1 MDQINPLLRQSIVET
16 FDHTL
21 EIRRNAER
29 QLKQAEQAPGFIG
42 ALLHIVDT
50 DHDENIRLSAVL
62 YLKNKVLRSWEPSA
76 ADVKPSPIPE
86 DEKPAFRER
95 LIPTLTRSN
104 PKIRHQMLPMMGK
117 ILHYDFPERW
127 PSYMHSTIALL
138 QAHDASS
145 VFSGLQ
151 CLLAICRVYR
161 LKSATEKR
169 EELEGVIKATF
180 PLIWSIGSKL
190 VAHDDADSGE
200 MLRLIFKSYKHAIYY
215 ELLATL
221 RERESI
227 VGWATLFIN
236 VVNKT
241 PPPESLPEDID
252 EREMHSWWK
261 AKKWAYSNL
270 NRLFV
275 RYGNPQSLSKSTT
288 AEYEQ
293 FAHNFIENFVPEI
306 VKAYLGQI
314 DLWAQKQTWLS
325 RNCLSFTLSF
335 LEECIKPKN
344 TWQLL
349 KPHVDI
355 LVSHVLFP
363 LLCQNSDDL
372 EMFESEPVEYIHRKL
387 NFYEDISAPDV
398 AATNFLVTL
407 TKSRK
412 TTVFNVLNYINQ
424 IVNKYEQCPEG
435 EKNPLEKEGALRMIG
450 SLSSILLGKKSP
462 IADKIEYFFV
472 RHVFPEFQSGFPF
485 LRARACDV
493 VDKFSDLDFQDQN
506 NIVLIYESIITCLN
520 DEKLP
525 VRVEAAL
532 ALSPLIRHE
541 YIKTQ
546 MQGTIVQIMQQ
557 LLKLTNEVDLD
568 SLANVME
575 ELVESFATQLTPFA
589 VDLTKSLRDTYIRI
603 VSEVLDK
610 TAEDE
615 FNELIDDK
623 SITALGILQT
633 IGTLILTLE
642 TSPDILLLLETI
654 LEPVIKITLENKLYD
669 LYNEVFEIIDSCTFS
684 AKAISPTM
692 WMIFGLIHSTFKDKA
707 EFYVEEMLPA
717 LDNYVTYGADVMKQ
731 NPAYL
736 EAIYDIIQTIFVHD
750 KLGAMDRICGCKLA
764 EAVLLNLRGHADV
777 YLRRLIE
784 LPMLCLTA
792 ENHAKVKAYRVH
804 LMEMVINCIYYN
816 PSQTLQILEQHGWTA
831 KFFTLWFSNI
841 DNFNRVHDK
850 KLSIVAIVALL
861 DLTPDQIPASIQPYW
876 NRLLQGLVKLFHT
889 LPVAMK
895 AREEAQKEDLYDE
908 GYPSDSDNE
917 WEGEGNEGWEE
928 NENDDKDVADEE
940 SQAYLEFLNQEAQ
953 KFNAQSYNADDD
965 EGDLEEESLLETP
978 LDNIEPYQLF
988 RDSFLNLKNT
998 QPQMYDNLIGS
1009 LSDEEKNVLQG
1020 VVKQADVNQA
1030 AMENIN
1036 KGTV

>member
-1 MDQINPLLRQSIVET
+1 MDQINPLLPNTDQISLLRQSIVET
-16 FDHTL
+16 FNPAL
-21 EIRRNAER
+21 EIRGKAEQ
-29 QLKQAEQAPGFIG
+29 QLKEAEQAPGFIG
-42 ALLHIVDT
+42 ALLRIVET
-50 DHDENIRLSAVL
+50 DHDQDIRLSAVL
-62 YLKNKVLRSWEPSA
+62 YLKNKVLRSWEPATDS
-76 ADVKPSPIPE
+76 KSSPIPE
-86 DEKPAFRER
+86 AERAEFRER
-95 LIPTLTRSN
+95 LIPTLSTQSA
-104 PKIRHQMLPMMGK
+104 PKVRQQMLPMMGK
-117 ILHYDFPERW
+117 ILHYDFPHNW
-127 PSYMHSTIALL
+127 PSYMDSTIGLL
-138 QAHDASS
+138 KANDASS

-161 LKSATEKR
+161 LKSAAEKR
-169 EELEGVIKATF
+169 EELENVIKATF
-180 PLIWSIGSKL
+180 PLILGIGSKL
-190 VAHDDADSGE
+190 AEQEDSDSGE
-200 MLRLIFKSYKHAIYY
+200 MLRIIFKSYKHAIYY

-221 RERESI
+221 REQSSI
-227 VGWATLFIN
+227 VGWATLFIT

-241 PPPESLPEDID
+241 PPAGSMLEDID

-275 RYGNPQSLSKSTT
+275 RYGNPQSLAKSAT

-293 FAHNFIENFVPEI
+293 FALNFIENFVPEI

-314 DLWAQKQTWLS
+314 DLWARKQTWLS

-335 LEECIKPKN
+335 LEE
-344 TWQLL
+344 WYRSL
-349 KPHVDI
+349 D
-355 LVSHVLFP
+355 
-363 LLCQNSDDL
+363 
-372 EMFESEPVEYIHRKL
+372 
-387 NFYEDISAPDV
+387 FYEDISAPDV

-424 IVNKYEQCPEG
+424 IVNTYEQSPEG
-435 EKNPLEKEGALRMIG
+435 DKNPLEKEGALRMIG

-506 NIVLIYESIITCLN
+506 NVVLIYESIIACLN

-541 YIKTQ
+541 YIKSQ
-546 MQGTIVQIMQQ
+546 MQGTIVQIMQR
-557 LLKLTNEVDLD
+557 LLDLTNEVDLD

-610 TAEDE
+610 NADE
-615 FNELIDDK
+615 YNELIDDK

-642 TSPDILLLLETI
+642 TSPDILLHLETI

-717 LDNYVTYGADVMKQ
+717 LDNYVSYGSEVMKQ

-736 EAIYDIIQTIFVHD
+736 EAIFDIIQTIFVHD

-764 EAVLLNLRGHADV
+764 EAVLLNLRGHADR
-777 YLRRLIE
+777 YLQRLIE

-792 ENHAKVKAYRVH
+792 ENQIKVKAYRVH

-816 PSQTLQILEQHGWTA
+816 PALTLQILETHGWTT

-841 DNFNRVHDK
+841 ENFNRVHDK
-850 KLSIVAIVALL
+850 KLSIVAIIALL
-861 DLTPDQIPASIQPYW
+861 DLTPEQIPTSIQPYW
-876 NRLLQGLVKLFHT
+876 SRLLQGLVKLFHT
-889 LPVAMK
+889 LPLAMK
-895 AREEAQKEDLYDE
+895 AREEAQKEDLYDDD
-908 GYPSDSDNE
+908 YPSDSDNE

-928 NENDDKDVADEE
+928 NEGEDKDVHDED
-940 SQAYLEFLNQEAQ
+940 SAAYMEFLSQEAQ
-953 KFNAQSYNADDD
+953 RLNTQSYSTEDE

-978 LDNIEPYQLF
+978 LDTVEPYQLF
-988 RDSFLNLKNT
+988 RDAFFSLKNA
-998 QPQMYDNLIGS
+998 QPQIYDSLIGC
-1009 LSDEEKNVLQG
+1009 LTDDEKSVLQG
-1020 VVKQADVNQA
+1020 VVKQADANQA
-1030 AMENIN
+1030 AMENLA
-1036 KGTV
+1036 KASA

>member
-1 MDQINPLLRQSIVET
+1 MDQLNPILRQSIVQT
-16 FDHTL
+16 FDQTL
-21 EIRRNAER
+21 ETRRNAEQ
-29 QLKQAEQAPGFIG
+29 QLKQAEQAPNFIG
-42 ALLHIVDT
+42 ALLQIADT

-62 YLKNKVLRSWEPSA
+62 YLKNKVLRSWEPA
-76 ADVKPSPIPE
+76 IDTKVAPIPE
-86 DEKPAFRER
+86 SEKPAFREQ

-104 PKIRHQMLPMMGK
+104 NKIRQQMLPMMGK
-117 ILHYDFPERW
+117 ILHYDFPEKW
-127 PSYMHSTIALL
+127 PTYMDSTIALL
-138 QAHDASS
+138 QANDVSA

-161 LKSATEKR
+161 LKSAAEKR
-169 EELEGVIKATF
+169 EELEVVIKATF
-180 PLIWSIGSKL
+180 PLILGIGSKL
-190 VAHDDADSGE
+190 AEQNDTDSGE

-221 RERESI
+221 REQDSI
-227 VGWATLFIN
+227 VRWATLFIT

-241 PPPESLPEDID
+241 PPSESLPEDID
-252 EREMHSWWK
+252 EREMHPWWK

-275 RYGNPQSLSKSTT
+275 RYGNPQSLTKSST

-293 FAHNFIENFVPEI
+293 FAHNFIDNFVPEI

-314 DLWAQKQTWLS
+314 DLWAQKQIWLS
-325 RNCLSFTLSF
+325 RNCLSFTLGF

-363 LLCQNSDDL
+363 LLCQNAEDL
-372 EMFESEPVEYIHRKL
+372 EMFESDSVEYIHRKL

-424 IVNKYEQCPEG
+424 IVNKYEQSPEG

-450 SLSSILLGKKSP
+450 SLASILLGKKSP

-472 RHVFPEFQSGFPF
+472 RHVFPEFQSRYPF

-493 VDKFSDLDFQDQN
+493 VDKFSELDFQDQN

-525 VRVEAAL
+525 VRVESAL

-541 YIKTQ
+541 YIKLQ

-610 TAEDE
+610 NADDE
-615 FNELIDDK
+615 YNELIDDK

-642 TSPDILLLLETI
+642 TSPDILLHLETI

-717 LDNYVTYGADVMKQ
+717 LDNYVSYGAEVMKQ

-736 EAIYDIIQTIFVHD
+736 EAIFDIIQTIFVHD

-764 EAVLLNLRGHADV
+764 EAVLLNLRGHADA
-777 YLRRLIE
+777 YLQRLIE

-792 ENHAKVKAYRVH
+792 DNHPKVKAYRVH

-816 PSQTLQILEQHGWTA
+816 PATTLRILESHAWTT

-850 KLSIVAIVALL
+850 KLSIVAIIALL

-876 NRLLQGLVKLFHT
+876 SRLLQGLVKLFHT

-895 AREEAQKEDLYDE
+895 AREEAQKEDLYDD
-908 GYPSDSDNE
+908 GYPDESDNE
-917 WEGEGNEGWEE
+917 WEGDGDESWEE
-928 NENDDKDVADEE
+928 NETEDKDVHDAE
-940 SQAYLEFLNQEAQ
+940 SAAYMEFLSQEAQ
-953 KFNAQSYNADDD
+953 RFNAQSTSAEEE

-978 LDNIEPYQLF
+978 LDNIEPYQVF
-988 RDSFLNLKNT
+988 RDAFFSLKNR
-998 QPQMYDNLIGS
+998 QPQMYDSLIGS
-1009 LSDEEKNVLQG
+1009 LSDDEKNVLQG
-1020 VVKQADVNQA
+1020 VVKQADANQA
-1030 AMENIN
+1030 AMENIG
-1036 KGTV
+1036 KATG

>member
-1 MDQINPLLRQSIVET
+1 MDSAALRGCILST
-16 FDHTL
+16 FVNTPG
-21 EIRRNAER
+21 IRLNAEQ

-42 ALLHIVDT
+42 ALLDIVDT
-50 DHDENIRLSAVL
+50 DPDLNIRLSAVL
-62 YLKNKVLRSWEPSA
+62 YVKNKVLRSWETIPDSKA
-76 ADVKPSPIPE
+76 YPIPE
-86 DEKPAFRER
+86 DEKPTFRER
-95 LIPTLTRSN
+95 LIPTLTRAN
-104 PKIRHQMLPMMGK
+104 NKIRQQMLPMMGK
-117 ILHYDFPERW
+117 ILHYDFPEKW
-127 PSYMHSTIALL
+127 PSYMPSTVELL
-138 QAHDASS
+138 QQNDANA

-161 LKSATEKR
+161 LKSAADKR
-169 EELEGVIKATF
+169 EELEGVIQVTF
-180 PLIWSIGSKL
+180 PLILRIGGSL
-190 VAHDDADSGE
+190 VERDDNESGE
-200 MLRLIFKSYKHAIYY
+200 MLRLIFKTYKHAIYY

-221 RERESI
+221 RQHDNI
-227 VGWATLFIN
+227 VGWATLFIK
-236 VVNKT
+236 VVSKT
-241 PPPESLPEDID
+241 PPPDSLPEDID
-252 EREMHSWWK
+252 EREMHPWWK

-275 RYGNPQSLSKSTT
+275 RYGNPQSLNKSAT

-293 FAHNFIENFVPEI
+293 FANGFIESFVPEI

-314 DLWAQKQTWLS
+314 DLWAQKKTWLS

-363 LLCQNSDDL
+363 LLCQTADDL
-372 EMFESEPVEYIHRKL
+372 EMFDIEPVEYIHRKL

-412 TTVFNVLNYINQ
+412 STVFNVLNYVNE
-424 IVNKYEQCPEG
+424 IVNKYEQSADG
-435 EKNPLEKEGALRMIG
+435 DKNPQEKEGALRMIG

-472 RHVFPEFQSGFPF
+472 RHVFPEFQSQHPF

-506 NIVLIYESIITCLN
+506 NIVLIYQSIITCLN
-520 DEKLP
+520 DQKLP

-541 YIKTQ
+541 YVRAQ

-557 LLKLTNEVDLD
+557 LLTLTNEVDLD

-589 VDLTKSLRDTYIRI
+589 VDLTKSLRDTYLRI

-610 TAEDE
+610 NAADDDSY
-615 FNELIDDK
+615 NELIDDK

-642 TSPDILLLLETI
+642 TSPDILLHLETI

-692 WMIFGLIHSTFKDKA
+692 WMVFGLIHSTFKDKA

-717 LDNYVTYGADVMKQ
+717 LDNYVSYGAEVMKQ

-736 EAIYDIIQTIFVHD
+736 EAIFDIIQTIFVHE

-764 EAVLLNLRGHADV
+764 EAVLLNLRGNADQ
-777 YLRRLIE
+777 YLQRLIE

-792 ENHAKVKAYRVH
+792 ENDIKVKAYRVH

-816 PSQTLQILEQHGWTA
+816 PATTLQILETHGWTS

-841 DNFNRVHDK
+841 EHFNRVHDK
-850 KLSIVAIVALL
+850 KLSIVAIIALL
-861 DLTPDQIPASIQPYW
+861 GLTPEQIPASIQPYW
-876 NRLLQGLVKLFHT
+876 SRLLQGLVKLFQT

-895 AREEAQKEDLYDE
+895 AREEAQKEELYDE

-917 WEGEGNEGWEE
+917 WDGETGEWEE
-928 NENDDKDVADEE
+928 NETGEDKDVHDEE
-940 SQAYLEFLNQEAQ
+940 SAAYMEFLSQEAQ
-953 KFNAQSYNADDD
+953 RFNSQSYGVEDD
-965 EGDLEEESLLETP
+965 EELEEESLLETP
-978 LDNIEPYQLF
+978 LDNIEPYQVF
-988 RDSFLNLKNT
+988 RDAFIS
-998 QPQMYDNLIGS
+998 I
-1009 LSDEEKNVLQG
+1009 LSADEKNVLQG
-1020 VVKQADVNQA
+1020 VVKQADDIQA
-1030 AMENIN
+1030 AMETAG
-1036 KGTV
+1036 KAA

>member
-1 MDQINPLLRQSIVET
+1 MDQINPILRQSILET
-16 FDHTL
+16 FDQTL
-21 EIRRNAER
+21 EIRRNAEQ
-29 QLKQAEQAPGFIG
+29 QLKQAEQAPNFIG
-42 ALLHIVDT
+42 ALLQIVDA

-62 YLKNKVLRSWEPSA
+62 YLKNKVLRSWEPA
-76 ADVKPSPIPE
+76 IDTKIAPIPE
-86 DEKPAFRER
+86 NEKPAFRDR

-104 PKIRHQMLPMMGK
+104 NKVRQQMLPMMGK
-117 ILHYDFPERW
+117 ILHYDFPDKW
-127 PSYMHSTIALL
+127 PTYMHNTISLL
-138 QAHDASS
+138 QANDASS

-161 LKSATEKR
+161 LKSAAEKR
-169 EELEGVIKATF
+169 EELEGVIKVTF
-180 PLIWSIGSKL
+180 PLILGIGSKL
-190 VAHDDADSGE
+190 AEQNDTDSGE

-221 RERESI
+221 REQESI
-227 VGWATLFIN
+227 VGWATLFIT

-241 PPPESLPEDID
+241 PPPESLPEDTD
-252 EREMHSWWK
+252 EREMHPWWK

-275 RYGNPQSLSKSTT
+275 RYGNPQSLSKSST
-288 AEYEQ
+288 AEYEH
-293 FAHNFIENFVPEI
+293 FAHNFIDNFVPEI

-325 RNCLSFTLSF
+325 RNCLSFTLGF

-372 EMFESEPVEYIHRKL
+372 EMFEQDSVEYIHRKL

-424 IVNKYEQCPEG
+424 IVNKYEQSPET

-472 RHVFPEFQSGFPF
+472 RHVFPEFQSGYPF

-541 YIKTQ
+541 YIKLQ

-610 TAEDE
+610 NADDE
-615 FNELIDDK
+615 YNELIDDK

-642 TSPDILLLLETI
+642 TSPDILLHLETI

-684 AKAISPTM
+684 AKSISPTM

-717 LDNYVTYGADVMKQ
+717 LDNYVSYGAEVMKQ

-736 EAIYDIIQTIFVHD
+736 EAIFDIIQTIFVHD

-764 EAVLLNLRGHADV
+764 EAVLLNLRGHADG
-777 YLRRLIE
+777 YLQRLIE

-792 ENHAKVKAYRVH
+792 DNHPKVKAYRVH

-816 PSQTLQILEQHGWTA
+816 PAETLGILEQRLWTT
-831 KFFTLWFSNI
+831 KFFTMWFSNI

-850 KLSIVAIVALL
+850 KLSIVAIIALL
-861 DLTPDQIPASIQPYW
+861 GLTPDQIPASIQPYW
-876 NRLLQGLVKLFHT
+876 SRLLQGLVKLFHT
-889 LPVAMK
+889 LPIAMK
-895 AREEAQKEDLYDE
+895 AREEAQKEDLYDD

-917 WEGEGNEGWEE
+917 WEGDGDESWEE
-928 NENDDKDVADEE
+928 NEGEDKDVHDAE
-940 SQAYLEFLNQEAQ
+940 SAAYMEFLSQEAQ
-953 KFNAQSYNADDD
+953 RFSAQTAAAEDD

-978 LDNIEPYQLF
+978 LDSVEPYQVF
-988 RDSFLNLKNT
+988 RDAFIN
-998 QPQMYDNLIGS
+998 D
-1009 LSDEEKNVLQG
+1009 EKNVLQG
-1020 VVKQADVNQA
+1020 VVKQADANQA
-1030 AMENIN
+1030 AMENIG
-1036 KGTV
+1036 KAAV

>member
-104 PKIRHQMLPMMGK
+104 PKIRHQMLPLMGK

-138 QAHDASS
+138 QANDASS

-180 PLIWSIGSKL
+180 PLILGIGSKL
-190 VAHDDADSGE
+190 ANQNDADSGE

-221 RERESI
+221 REHGSI

-236 VVNKT
+236 VVN
-241 PPPESLPEDID
+241 
-252 EREMHSWWK
+252 K

-293 FAHNFIENFVPEI
+293 FAHNFIDNFVPEI

-363 LLCQNSDDL
+363 LLCQSSDDL
-372 EMFESEPVEYIHRKL
+372 ELFESEPVEYIHRKL

-424 IVNKYEQCPEG
+424 IVNNYEQCPEA

-472 RHVFPEFQSGFPF
+472 RHVFPEFQSRFPF

-692 WMIFGLIHSTFKDKA
+692 WMIFGLIHATFKDKA

-731 NPAYL
+731 NPTYL
-736 EAIYDIIQTIFVHD
+736 DAIYDIIQTIFVHD

-777 YLRRLIE
+777 YLSRLIE

-816 PSQTLQILEQHGWTA
+816 PSQTLQFLEQHGWTA
-831 KFFTLWFSNI
+831 KFFTMWFSNI

-861 DLTPDQIPASIQPYW
+861 DLRPEQIPASIQPYW

-889 LPVAMK
+889 LPVAMQ

-940 SQAYLEFLNQEAQ
+940 AQAYIEFLNQEAQ
-953 KFNAQSYNADDD
+953 KFNPQSYNADDE

-988 RDSFLNLKNT
+988 RDSFINLKNT
-998 QPQMYDNLIGS
+998 QPQMYDTLIGS
-1009 LSDEEKNVLQG
+1009 LSDEEKNVLRG

-1036 KGTV
+1036 KAAI